1 MALKARGV
9 PELFQKEVPHIW
21 NLQVFYWLP
30 KIYSCNV
37 IFSRAP
43 YPVVQCH
50 DFEGDITLSHNRD
63 DNHGALKV
71 MRMEMT
77 TITL

>member
-21 NLQVFYWLP
+21 DLQVFYWLP

-37 IFSRAP
+37 TVSRTP
-43 YPVVQCH
+43 YPVIQCH
-50 DFEGDITLSHNRD
+50 DFEGDITQSQYIEMM
-63 DNHGALKV
+63 ALV
-71 MRMEMT
+71 F
-77 TITL
+77 